1 MTYNDLCEE
10 VKALGFEDELESSTR
25 TFFAAN
31 RALRAIYTE
40 RPVYDTLTIYRADVQ
55 PYIRIDR
62 IDHKG
67 GEGDTLSFTARAYS
81 FKSSGNGEFVIN
93 DTGGER
99 TVSFSGNGTLHKG
112 FLYGEGRISFI
123 GEYAFSIFDIALFD
137 DILSESVEDIPT
149 VDGTIK
155 YNAEKLVN
163 NFLSFASLPTDETGS
178 VIRGSSTLG
187 SSIYIPYGF
196 SGRINAIYKVCPRLS
211 EDPLEEIPIP
221 TGCDHLLPLLT
232 AAYVWLDDDE
242 EKSRYYMSLYR
253 EGLNAAKY
261 YDRASFNAT
270 YNETNGWA

>member
-10 VKALGFEDELESSTR
+10 VKALGFEEELESSTR

-67 GEGDTLSFTARAYS
+67 GECDTISFNARAYS
-81 FKSSGNGEFVIN
+81 FKSSGNGDFVIN
-93 DTGGER
+93 DAGGER

-112 FLYGEGRISFI
+112 FLYGEGKISFM
-123 GEYAFSIFDIALFD
+123 GEYAFSIFDISLFD
-137 DILSESVEDIPT
+137 DVLSESIEDIPS
-149 VDGTIK
+149 VDGFVK
-155 YNAEKLVN
+155 YNAERFVK
-163 NFLSFASLPTDETGS
+163 NFLSFVSLPTDENGS
-178 VIRGSSTLG
+178 VIKNSSALGNTLR
-187 SSIYIPYGF
+187 IPYGF
-196 SGRINAIYKVCPRLS
+196 SGRINATYKVCPRLS
-211 EDPLEEIPIP
+211 EDPSEEIPIP
-221 TGCDHLLPLLT
+221 VGCDHLLPLLT

-253 EGLNAAKY
+253 EGLAAAKF
-261 YDRASFNAT
+261 YDRSLLNAT